1 MVGQQS
7 CDAIFFPAPHGGAYH
22 RLTMYNI
29 FREFLWTC
37 GIAHGGRG
45 HGPRLHDLRH
55 TFAVH
60 RLMQWDREGVDLGA
74 KLPVLATYM
83 GHLNLSGTQR
93 YLQLT
98 AELFPELS
106 SRLDTLY
113 GNVIPRRTQT

>member
-1 MVGQQS
+1 
-7 CDAIFFPAPHGGAYH
+7 
-22 RLTMYNI
+22 
-29 FREFLWTC
+29 
-37 GIAHGGRG
+37 
-45 HGPRLHDLRH
+45 
-55 TFAVH
+55 
-60 RLMQWDREGVDLGA
+60 MQWYREGVDLGA